1 MPNAMYRDTERRME
15 EVAGAPARVD
25 ALADS
30 AVDQRIWDLIQR
42 LQKFHGLPPQ
52 KHLHHFY
59 GTLAH
64 TPGAFAAF
72 LDLGIELSTGTAL
85 DPRSRELVILRVG
98 WLLGGPYVWGEHV
111 IIGRREGLSPD
122 EIERVIKGSAAD
134 GWSDKERA
142 LLKAVEE
149 LHADAMVTDAT
160 WDGLAQHFDERQL
173 VELPM
178 LVGHYCMTIFV
189 QNALRIRLNP
199 HNMGLPAR

>member
-1 MPNAMYRDTERRME
+1 MYRDTRRRME
-15 EVAGAPARVD
+15 EVAGAPARID

-30 AVDQRIWDLIQR
+30 TVDQRIWDLIER

-64 TPGAFAAF
+64 TPDAFAAF
-72 LDLGIELSTGTAL
+72 LNLGTELSTGTAL

-111 IIGRREGLSPD
+111 IIGRREGFSPD
-122 EIERVIKGSAAD
+122 EIERVIHGSAAD

-149 LHADAMVTDAT
+149 LHADAMIADAT
-160 WDGLAQHFDERQL
+160 WAGLAQHFDERQL

-178 LVGHYCMTIFV
+178 LVGHYYMTIFV

-199 HNMGLPAR
+199 HNMGLPSR